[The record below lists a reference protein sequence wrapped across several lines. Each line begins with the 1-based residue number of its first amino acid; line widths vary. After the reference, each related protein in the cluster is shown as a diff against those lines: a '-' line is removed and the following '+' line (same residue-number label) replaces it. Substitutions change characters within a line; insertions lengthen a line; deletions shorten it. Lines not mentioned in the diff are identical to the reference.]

1 MKSTPIQSMG
11 HVNVTLL
18 HLKLNVKL
26 YFSVGRVFMSF
37 TQLVQSTRHFLTG
50 WNCKKVHMSK
60 RISCAYGK
68 CPNNKSY
75 QSTCDAEKRR
85 KIITT
90 MKEQYGCPFEIR

>member
-1 MKSTPIQSMG
+1 
-11 HVNVTLL
+11 
-18 HLKLNVKL
+18 
-26 YFSVGRVFMSF
+26 
-37 TQLVQSTRHFLTG
+37 
-50 WNCKKVHMSK
+50 MSK

-90 MKEQYGCPFEIR
+90 MKITQIHLKS